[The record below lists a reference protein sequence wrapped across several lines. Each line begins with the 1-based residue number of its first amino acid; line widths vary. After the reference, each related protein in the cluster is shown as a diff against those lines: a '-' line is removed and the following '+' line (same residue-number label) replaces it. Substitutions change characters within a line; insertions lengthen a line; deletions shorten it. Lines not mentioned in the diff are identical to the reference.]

1 MDVWIGYAS
10 GVPKNLKSINQSRPI
25 IEYLPS
31 VEGINGHSLA
41 RKVDNCR
48 EVGYEKSA
56 YNDHSPH
63 RL

>member
-1 MDVWIGYAS
+1 VDVSIGYAS
-10 GVPKNLKSINQSRPI
+10 CVPKKLINQLRPI
-25 IEYLPS
+25 IEYLPL
-31 VEGINGHSLA
+31 VEELNAHSLS

-56 YNDHSPH
+56 YSDHSPH